1 MYWSKYNILYRIAG
15 KDSYLLYNLLS
26 GFFSQIDD
34 SFYKRISEVKK
45 NSNKMNLLSHEEY
58 DIFCKNKVLVD
69 SDDEEFDK
77 IKSAILK
84 ERYNSNRLNP
94 TLAPTQDCN
103 FKCKYCFESSR
114 PAIYMKEDV
123 EDAIVQFV
131 AKQKSDII
139 HVCWYGGEP
148 LMAKDSI
155 FRLTDKLQTL
165 GKEYSASIVTNG
177 YLMDEPFILSLN
189 KLKIKLVQITVDG
202 NKTIHNERRPHISDS
217 NSFDKIIDNIRKL
230 ISLTNGKV
238 CLSVRVNIDRTNQQ
252 EFASVYK
259 IIKNINSKIQVYPGF
274 VHNGFSCK
282 SSCYFEDKKE
292 QANFYNYLFSQHH
305 IYIPEMIPSFMMYS
319 CMARCSNAFL
329 IGPRGDIYKCW
340 HHLGKSDKIIGNVL
354 KENVLFNTTEL
365 NRYMRENDYI
375 DDIQCKR
382 CKFFPVCGGGC
393 ADFRINRNKP
403 DCTVFKYNI
412 LPFLKMKYT
421 FCMKNPLA
429 K

>member
-1 MYWSKYNILYRIAG
+1 
-15 KDSYLLYNLLS
+15 
-26 GFFSQIDD
+26 
-34 SFYKRISEVKK
+34 
-45 NSNKMNLLSHEEY
+45 
-58 DIFCKNKVLVD
+58 
-69 SDDEEFDK
+69 
-77 IKSAILK
+77 
-84 ERYNSNRLNP
+84 
-94 TLAPTQDCN
+94 
-103 FKCKYCFESSR
+103 
-114 PAIYMKEDV
+114 MKEDV

-259 IIKNINSKIQVYPGF
+259 RVYI
-274 VHNGFSCK
+274 
-282 SSCYFEDKKE
+282 E
-292 QANFYNYLFSQHH
+292 
-305 IYIPEMIPSFMMYS
+305 
-319 CMARCSNAFL
+319 
-329 IGPRGDIYKCW
+329 
-340 HHLGKSDKIIGNVL
+340 
-354 KENVLFNTTEL
+354 
-365 NRYMRENDYI
+365 
-375 DDIQCKR
+375 
-382 CKFFPVCGGGC
+382 
-393 ADFRINRNKP
+393 
-403 DCTVFKYNI
+403 
-412 LPFLKMKYT
+412 
-421 FCMKNPLA
+421 
-429 K
+429 

>member
-1 MYWSKYNILYRIAG
+1 MKGWETS
-15 KDSYLLYNLLS
+15 
-26 GFFSQIDD
+26 
-34 SFYKRISEVKK
+34 
-45 NSNKMNLLSHEEY
+45 
-58 DIFCKNKVLVD
+58 
-69 SDDEEFDK
+69 
-77 IKSAILK
+77 
-84 ERYNSNRLNP
+84 
-94 TLAPTQDCN
+94 DCN

-259 IIKNINSKIQVYPGF
+259 RVYI
-274 VHNGFSCK
+274 
-282 SSCYFEDKKE
+282 E
-292 QANFYNYLFSQHH
+292 
-305 IYIPEMIPSFMMYS
+305 
-319 CMARCSNAFL
+319 
-329 IGPRGDIYKCW
+329 
-340 HHLGKSDKIIGNVL
+340 
-354 KENVLFNTTEL
+354 
-365 NRYMRENDYI
+365 
-375 DDIQCKR
+375 
-382 CKFFPVCGGGC
+382 
-393 ADFRINRNKP
+393 
-403 DCTVFKYNI
+403 
-412 LPFLKMKYT
+412 
-421 FCMKNPLA
+421 
-429 K
+429 